1 MFTLLLLIATTA
13 AEVSMP
19 EGCTMPSN
27 QGTNFSS
34 FASLEPVCVRAQC
47 LKTKADQQKEAQ
59 PAEAQEASK
68 NKFEVVGFLNF
79 VPWITNQH
87 KAALLTPLTF
97 SLLLFFF
104 RLFII
109 IRSRKVESY

>member
-1 MFTLLLLIATTA
+1 MFILLLLIATTA

-68 NKFEVVGFLNF
+68 NKFEVVGF
-79 VPWITNQH
+79 
-87 KAALLTPLTF
+87 
-97 SLLLFFF
+97 
-104 RLFII
+104 
-109 IRSRKVESY
+109 